1 MILLYIIAGLIALVI
16 IILLLRLRITVS
28 YSKSPTDGGSSPKVH
43 LGIGPVR
50 LKLYPKKEKKLRLS
64 DYSAKNYK
72 KLVESD
78 TASKGKHSKKKPKGK
93 KDGKNELLPGGI
105 GETFELVS
113 ELVEKFTGHLRCEVI
128 KLRIMVGTN
137 DAASTALT
145 CGVVSSAVSLLLEL
159 IANYTDMRLK
169 RPQDILIEPDF
180 DSGEI
185 HGEVSIKFSIRVI
198 NILRA
203 GKGFIINYIRTMIRL
218 ENQNKK

>member
-1 MILLYIIAGLIALVI
+1 MIVLYILAGLAALVI
-16 IILLLRLRITVS
+16 LVLLMRLRITVS
-28 YSKSPTDGGSSPKVH
+28 YSKAKESAGSPTVH
-43 LGIGPVR
+43 LGIGPVK
-50 LKLYPKKEKKLRLS
+50 LKLYPKKEKKLQLS
-64 DYSAKNYK
+64 DYSAKKYK
-72 KLVESD
+72 KLLESD
-78 TASKGKHSKKKPKGK
+78 AAPKHMHAKKKTKEK
-93 KDGKNELLPGGI
+93 KYGKNELLPGGI

-113 ELVEKFTGHLRCEVI
+113 ELVEKFTGHLRCEVLR
-128 KLRIMVGTN
+128 LRIMVGTN

-169 RPQDILIEPDF
+169 QPQDIFVEPDF

-185 HGEVSIKFSIRVI
+185 HGEVRIKFSIRVI

-218 ENQNKK
+218 DNQNKK